1 VRRSGSLTAPA
12 TSSLVPQG
20 TGATTAWTAAAV
32 AIAVVVIVPVAT
44 VVASLAR
51 PARDVWRHLWET
63 QLLELLVNTLA
74 LLAGVGAATLV
85 LGTILAWLVVA
96 YQFPGRAVF
105 EWALVLPLAVP
116 AYVLGFA
123 FLGLLDYAGPV
134 QTTLRRWGAA
144 NAMPDVHSWG
154 GVVGVMT
161 LAFYPYVY
169 LLARTAFREQG
180 PAILETAQSLGHSR
194 VQTFLGVV
202 LPMARPSLAAGVT
215 LVLMET
221 LADFGTVTTF
231 GYRTLTE
238 AIYRVWY
245 GLFDRTA
252 ASQLAT
258 LLLLFA
264 LGLLGLE
271 RALRGR
277 ARFTQ
282 GSRRG
287 TGVPRT
293 RLGGVQ
299 ALAATTVCGA
309 TLALGFVIPVS
320 QLLVWA
326 REAADARGLM
336 TAFGRMLATTVTLA
350 SSAAAIAAVLA
361 LVLGY
366 ASRLRP
372 TTLVRQAARLASIGY
387 ALPGSVIA
395 VGILISLARL
405 DHLLGAGLE
414 AIGHDRVGLVL
425 TGSVIGLV
433 FAYVVRFLAL
443 SFQTIEASLTKIPPS
458 FDDAARSLGAGV
470 GGTLRRVHL
479 PLLRGGL
486 LTALI
491 LVFVDTMKEMPATLL
506 LRPFGLE
513 TLAVAVWERTSE
525 SMWAEASVP
534 ALVIVLAG
542 LGPVF
547 LAVRFSGRR

>member
-1 VRRSGSLTAPA
+1 VPRFGSLTAPA
-12 TSSLVPQG
+12 TSSLVPRG
-20 TGATTAWTAAAV
+20 PGGARAWTAVAV
-32 AIAVVVIVPVAT
+32 AIAFVVSVPALT
-44 VVASLAR
+44 VVGSLLH
-51 PARDVWRHLWET
+51 PAGGVWRHLWQT
-63 QLLELLVNTLA
+63 QLLELLVNTVA
-74 LLAGVGAATLV
+74 LLTGVGTGTFV
-85 LGTILAWLVVA
+85 LGTALAWLVVA
-96 YQFPGRAVF
+96 YQFPGRALF
-105 EWALVLPLAVP
+105 EWALALPLAVP

-134 QTTLRRWGAA
+134 QTALRHWGIHP
-144 NAMPDVHSWG
+144 MLDVRSWG

-161 LAFYPYVY
+161 LVLYPYVY
-169 LLARTAFREQG
+169 LLARAAFREQG
-180 PAILETAQSLGHSR
+180 PAILETARSLGRSR
-194 VQTFLGVV
+194 TRTFFGVV
-202 LPMARPSLAAGVT
+202 LPMARPSLTAGVA

-221 LADFGTVTTF
+221 LADFGTVATF

-258 LLLLFA
+258 LLLFFA
-264 LGLLGLE
+264 LGVIGLE

-282 GSRRG
+282 GSRQG
-287 TGVPRT
+287 AGLSRT
-293 RLGGVQ
+293 
-299 ALAATTVCGA
+299 ALHGANALIATTACAA
-309 TLALGFVIPVS
+309 TLALGFVIPVL

-326 REAADARGLM
+326 RGAADTRDL
-336 TAFGRMLATTVTLA
+336 TVAFGRMLATTATLA
-350 SSAAAIAAVLA
+350 ATAAAIAAALA
-361 LVLGY
+361 LILGY
-366 ASRLRP
+366 AARLRP
-372 TTLVRQAARLASIGY
+372 TVLVRQATRLAGIGY

-395 VGILISLARL
+395 VGILIPLARL
-405 DHLLGAGLE
+405 DHALTSLAE
-414 AIGHDRVGLVL
+414 AIGRDRVGLIL
-425 TGSVIGLV
+425 TGSVVGLL

-443 SFQTIEASLTKIPPS
+443 SLQTIEASLSKIPPS
-458 FDDAARSLGAGV
+458 FDDAARSLGAGA

-479 PLLRGGL
+479 PLLRGGI

-547 LAVRFSGRR
+547 LAVRFSARR

>member
-1 VRRSGSLTAPA
+1 VPRSGWLTAPA
-12 TSSLVPQG
+12 TSSLVLPG
-20 TGATTAWTAAAV
+20 RSGAATAWTAVAV
-32 AIAVVVIVPVAT
+32 AIALVVATPVAT
-44 VVASLAR
+44 VVASLVH
-51 PARDVWRHLWET
+51 PAGEVWRHLWET
-63 QLLELLVNTLA
+63 QLLELILNTLA

-85 LGTILAWLVVA
+85 LGTCLAWLVVA
-96 YQFPGRAVF
+96 YQFPGRALF

-134 QTTLRRWGAA
+134 QTALRRWGVADA
-144 NAMPDVHSWG
+144 SFDVRSWA

-161 LAFYPYVY
+161 LVFYPYVY

-180 PAILETAQSLGHSR
+180 PAILETARSLGRSR
-194 VQTFLGVV
+194 GRTFLAVV
-202 LPMARPSLAAGVT
+202 LPMARPSLAAGVV

-258 LLLLFA
+258 LLLFFA
-264 LGLLGLE
+264 LGLIGLE
-271 RALRGR
+271 RLLRGR

-287 TGVPRT
+287 AGIPRA
-293 RLGGVQ
+293 RLGGAK
-299 ALAATTVCGA
+299 ALAATSACA
-309 TLALGFVIPVS
+309 ITLALGFVIPVS

-326 REAADARGLM
+326 RDATDARGLVLSL
-336 TAFGRMLATTVTLA
+336 GRMLVTTVTLA
-350 SSAAAIAAVLA
+350 SAAAAVAAGLA

-372 TTLVRQAARLASIGY
+372 TALVRQAARLASIGY

-395 VGILISLARL
+395 VGILIPLARL
-405 DHLLGAGLE
+405 DHLLATSLE
-414 AIGHDRVGLVL
+414 TIGHERVGLVL
-425 TGSVIGLV
+425 TGSAIGLV

-470 GGTLRRVHL
+470 GATLRRVHL

-525 SMWAEASVP
+525 SMWAEA
-534 ALVIVLAG
+534 
-542 LGPVF
+542 
-547 LAVRFSGRR
+547 

>member
-1 VRRSGSLTAPA
+1 
-12 TSSLVPQG
+12 
-20 TGATTAWTAAAV
+20 
-32 AIAVVVIVPVAT
+32 
-44 VVASLAR
+44 
-51 PARDVWRHLWET
+51 
-63 QLLELLVNTLA
+63 
-74 LLAGVGAATLV
+74 
-85 LGTILAWLVVA
+85 
-96 YQFPGRAVF
+96 
-105 EWALVLPLAVP
+105 
-116 AYVLGFA
+116 
-123 FLGLLDYAGPV
+123 
-134 QTTLRRWGAA
+134 
-144 NAMPDVHSWG
+144 
-154 GVVGVMT
+154 
-161 LAFYPYVY
+161 
-169 LLARTAFREQG
+169 
-180 PAILETAQSLGHSR
+180 
-194 VQTFLGVV
+194 
-202 LPMARPSLAAGVT
+202 MARPSLAAGVT

-264 LGLLGLE
+264 LGLIGLE

-287 TGVPRT
+287 IGVPRT
-293 RLGGVQ
+293 RLGGV
-299 ALAATTVCGA
+299 
-309 TLALGFVIPVS
+309 LALGFVIPVS

-350 SSAAAIAAVLA
+350 SSAAAIAAGLA
-361 LVLGY
+361 IVLGY
-366 ASRLRP
+366 ASRLQP
-372 TTLVRQAARLASIGY
+372 TALVRQAARLASIGY

-395 VGILISLARL
+395 VGILIPLARL

-414 AIGHDRVGLVL
+414 AMGHDQVGLVL